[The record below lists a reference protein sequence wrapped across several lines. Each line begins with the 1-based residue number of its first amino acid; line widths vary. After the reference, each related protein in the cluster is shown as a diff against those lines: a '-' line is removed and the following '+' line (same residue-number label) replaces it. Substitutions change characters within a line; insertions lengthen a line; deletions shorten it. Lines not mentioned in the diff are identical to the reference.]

1 MRRQIEALIEKEE
14 FENAYMEIERYE
26 RLCPKDADL
35 AVYKFLYHVY
45 TGEYEAALEYA
56 RKAVKLMP
64 YSADV
69 HYNYATALQLF
80 ERWEEAYEQLGI
92 AWQLAKCKNPCN
104 LDTRELEQQMKE
116 TAKQIA
122 IRHVSISADHI
133 EWVQNWAK
141 YLKFKENIGFDI
153 LSSIFNSNYPIVA
166 EEYRDYV
173 ELPPLYVAV
182 AGEEKSF
189 WLRDRPLEKEIRDK
203 IIEVQRVSQ
212 MTKEASIQ
220 TEEDCFLPIV
230 MEQRALLKVECN
242 GQNTEVPY
250 TQPYQ
255 YVNYR
260 IPKGKTALSSGIPFR
275 LGEAVPIEHSRD
287 RKRLVLSIFVDGL
300 SQLALSEKFPE
311 YMPHTY
317 EFFKKGMICTNSYSA
332 GDWTYPSV
340 ASLVTGQ
347 TPAEHRMLHPKLLRK
362 LEADIPILYEY
373 FKKAGYNTTKISGDW
388 RGTPNYGYARGMNRV
403 FYGNYYY
410 VYSTEKIVS
419 DTIEQMH
426 RMRETDQYIW
436 LETGELHKIADGL
449 DLGFLMSEIPISD
462 IREITA
468 GENSVKQAYDE
479 MKIKYYIQRM
489 ASVDRKLAALFQY
502 IEEHYSEDEILISLF
517 ADHGQGYL
525 VRTEEEFLGPGRSKV
540 AFMVRGNRLQGQSEE
555 LISTCDY
562 PAILCKMAGIPF
574 QYDGTDA
581 HLPLTFGGTEERE
594 YAISESIH
602 VNDPYYISLKGKDF
616 DFYLESKEPVTS
628 ECRIPLK
635 EYTVKLLDK
644 SGNELHD
651 MENIIKC
658 RDVCLEHIA
667 PCVIF
672 DN

>member
-1 MRRQIEALIEKEE
+1 MWMRRQIEALIEKEE

-104 LDTRELEQQMKE
+104 LDTWELEQQMKE

-203 IIEVQRVSQ
+203 II
-212 MTKEASIQ
+212 
-220 TEEDCFLPIV
+220 
-230 MEQRALLKVECN
+230 
-242 GQNTEVPY
+242 
-250 TQPYQ
+250 
-255 YVNYR
+255 
-260 IPKGKTALSSGIPFR
+260 
-275 LGEAVPIEHSRD
+275 
-287 RKRLVLSIFVDGL
+287 
-300 SQLALSEKFPE
+300 
-311 YMPHTY
+311 
-317 EFFKKGMICTNSYSA
+317 
-332 GDWTYPSV
+332 
-340 ASLVTGQ
+340 
-347 TPAEHRMLHPKLLRK
+347 
-362 LEADIPILYEY
+362 
-373 FKKAGYNTTKISGDW
+373 
-388 RGTPNYGYARGMNRV
+388 
-403 FYGNYYY
+403 Y

-449 DLGFLMSEIPISD
+449 DLGFLMSEILISD

-502 IEEHYSEDEILISLF
+502 IEEHYLEDEILISLF

-651 MENIIKC
+651 MENIMKC